1 MRISE
6 WITHKLIIKVR
17 AFCLSENP
25 LLAPGNV
32 LPDEG
37 IIFKK
42 FESTLLIARLRLKR
56 INYLII
62 NSIILKCV
70 M

>member
-1 MRISE
+1 MLVSE

-37 IIFKK
+37 IAWKNISPV
-42 FESTLLIARLRLKR
+42 EAIIAIAMQLSNLTDMQDLL
-56 INYLII
+56 
-62 NSIILKCV
+62 SS
-70 M
+70 